1 MEAITAKKIQE
12 DILSAQVALM
22 EESNAALVKAKN
34 EPKHIESLKELG
46 FSESAE
52 ALERRLK
59 HAKQLLDLQEMYSF
73 EYPGLKFIPD
83 SVMSKVCMKYGL
95 AIGYVSR
102 YIGEVPPWALEQ
114 IKANKHHFMQVEMH
128 VRLVAFGEDGEKYFT
143 YEDGSQVVSKDLP
156 PKKMRSNLMIAAPQK
171 DMRIDFDERVDENG
185 NIVVQDPIVCLQVN
199 GGYIV
204 LAAWGEEGQDPQV
217 FNVTNN

>member
-1 MEAITAKKIQE
+1 M
-12 DILSAQVALM
+12 
-22 EESNAALVKAKN
+22 
-34 EPKHIESLKELG
+34 
-46 FSESAE
+46 
-52 ALERRLK
+52 R
-59 HAKQLLDLQEMYSF
+59 
-73 EYPGLKFIPD
+73 
-83 SVMSKVCMKYGL
+83 
-95 AIGYVSR
+95 
-102 YIGEVPPWALEQ
+102 
-114 IKANKHHFMQVEMH
+114 
-128 VRLVAFGEDGEKYFT
+128 EDGEKYFT